1 MLAGDLVRLRPLDVA
16 DAEAHWRWN
25 NHPDVVQWMSTGY
38 PNTLDQFVTGYA
50 DRYRNSYEKLVLG
63 IEIISAARFI
73 GLVALTGAEAETGG
87 AELDRY
93 IGEKDRWGKGYG
105 TEATRLICRYGFG
118 TMRLHRIQ
126 LWVADANRAAIRVY
140 EKAGFVEEGRARDT
154 IRQGGEWHDMVL
166 MSLLEGELS

>member
-16 DAEAHWRWN
+16 DAEAHLRWN
-25 NHPDVVQWMSTGY
+25 NYPEVVQWMSTGY

-63 IEIISAARFI
+63 IEIISAAQFI

-87 AELDRY
+87 AELDLY

-118 TMRLHRIQ
+118 TTRLHRIQ
-126 LWVADANRAAIRVY
+126 LGWPTRTGPPSGCTRRLVSSRRAGRATRSARAAS
-140 EKAGFVEEGRARDT
+140 GT
-154 IRQGGEWHDMVL
+154 TW
-166 MSLLEGELS
+166 SS